1 MTGLLFPQDDKSE
14 RVPFSE
20 ELDRRSPATT
30 IIALVC
36 ALALTGSLLAG
47 YFALRRHYGDLLAT
61 HTAAQPEA
69 ESVPVVVEAQ
79 IYADDVLLRGSQ
91 ALIGGRVENISAQ
104 QLTGLSVE
112 IELVARSG
120 ATERRT
126 LEVSPRDLAPG
137 ESGRYAL
144 TIPAR
149 GWSSAQLVRLRS
161 SAREPEVVFNS
172 APGARRPAE
181 APAADSPRVIERP
194 AQGNSNGFLNTPD
207 NPVTVP

>member
-1 MTGLLFPQDDKSE
+1 MTGLFAPQENESDPLRIGEE
-14 RVPFSE
+14 R
-20 ELDRRSPATT
+20 DGRSLKTT
-30 IIALVC
+30 IIALIC
-36 ALALTGSLLAG
+36 ALALTGALLAG
-47 YFALRRHYGDLLAT
+47 YFALRRQYSDLLVT
-61 HTAAQPEA
+61 PSAARPEA
-69 ESVPVVVEAQ
+69 ESAPVTVEAQ

-91 ALIGGRVENISAQ
+91 ALVGGRVENISGQ
-104 QLTGLSVE
+104 RLEGLSVE
-112 IELVARSG
+112 VELVARSG

-137 ESGRYAL
+137 ESGRYGL

-149 GWSSAQLVRLRS
+149 GWSSVQLVRLRS

-181 APAADSPRVIERP
+181 APAGDNARIVERP
-194 AQGNSNGFLNTPD
+194 PAQNNNGFLNTPD

>member
-1 MTGLLFPQDDKSE
+1 MTGLFAPQENESDSL
-14 RVPFSE
+14 PFSE
-20 ELDRRSPATT
+20 GKAGRSPKTA
-30 IIALVC
+30 IIAIIC
-36 ALALTGSLLAG
+36 ALVLTAGLLAG
-47 YFALRRHYGDLLAT
+47 YFAVRRQYSDLLGT
-61 HTAAQPEA
+61 RPAARPEA
-69 ESVPVVVEAQ
+69 ESAPVVVEAQ
-79 IYADDVLLRGSQ
+79 IYADDVLLRGAQ
-91 ALIGGRVENISAQ
+91 AVIGGRVENISAGR
-104 QLTGLSVE
+104 LEGLSVE
-112 IELVARSG
+112 VELVARSG

-149 GWSSAQLVRLRS
+149 GWSSVQLVRLRS

-181 APAADSPRVIERP
+181 APAGDNTRVVERP
-194 AQGNSNGFLNTPD
+194 AQNNNGFLNTPD

>member
-1 MTGLLFPQDDKSE
+1 MTGLFAPQENESDPLPFGEE
-14 RVPFSE
+14 RE
-20 ELDRRSPATT
+20 GRSLKTT
-30 IIALVC
+30 IIAIIC
-36 ALALTGSLLAG
+36 ALALTGGLLAG
-47 YFALRRHYGDLLAT
+47 YFALRRQYSALLGT
-61 HTAAQPEA
+61 PAAARPEA
-69 ESVPVVVEAQ
+69 ESAPVVVEAQ

-91 ALIGGRVENISAQ
+91 AVIGGRVENISAGR
-104 QLTGLSVE
+104 LEGLSLE

-126 LEVSPRDLAPG
+126 LEVSPRNLAPG
-137 ESGRYAL
+137 ETGRYAL

-149 GWSSAQLVRLRS
+149 DWSSVQLVRLRS

-181 APAADSPRVIERP
+181 APAGDTTRIIERP
-194 AQGNSNGFLNTPD
+194 AQNNNGFLNSPD